1 MSETNKL
8 EQVVPVKKF
17 VLPEISSKVKSWELL
32 EDFATFLQERCQS
45 YMRRNW
51 KSLLLLLPPAP
62 STIKIATKLD
72 PFIKVLAEKKGLKI
86 SVTRQGIYQDS

>member
-17 VLPEISSKVKSWELL
+17 VLPEISSKVKSWELP

-45 YMRRNW
+45 YIHE
-51 KSLLLLLPPAP
+51 KELEEFVTTPA
-62 STIKIATKLD
+62 SCAKYHQNCYQTG
-72 PFIKVLAEKKGLKI
+72 PF
-86 SVTRQGIYQDS
+86 YQDTG